1 MVQDEKSQ
9 GKVERGSIMRK
20 RKLLFIF
27 LFMCFF
33 VLLPQTK
40 VMATEND
47 EPEFITITYICNG
60 ITKTETIH
68 PGETLDLW
76 IPEAEGGVT
85 LAYWI
90 TNPGVAIEDR
100 NIVTSETV
108 FYEDTTLYP
117 VWEPP
122 VIEIEEEKH
131 PVLDEDAIKNLY
143 PPVEEP
149 TEYYVRFELEDGNH
163 YCTIAVDKN
172 TSIEFFPAEPE
183 KDGYVFVGWYTEK
196 NNGVEINQTNII
208 TSDMTLYAHWEKIP
222 EGYYLIKFN
231 KNYGTEDLI
240 ICELVSKKLDYF
252 PDVTRAGYK
261 FKGWYTAKKG
271 GKKIAFGK
279 KAKANMTVYAHWS
292 KVTVKRASIKS
303 LSAEKNKL
311 TVNYKKV
318 SSAQGYQIQVSMSK
332 KFKKKATIS
341 KTYKKNKTFTRTIR
355 KLKKNKLYYVRV
367 RAYKKDSTNANVYG
381 KWSKVKRIRV

>member
-1 MVQDEKSQ
+1 M
-9 GKVERGSIMRK
+9 GK
-20 RKLLFIF
+20 RKLLFIL

-33 VLLPQTK
+33 FLLPQTK
-40 VMATEND
+40 VVATEND

-85 LAYWI
+85 FAYWI

-149 TEYYVRFELEDGNH
+149 TEYYVTFDGCNDDG
-163 YCTIAVDKN
+163 YLWTMAVDKN
-172 TSIEFFPAEPE
+172 TAIDSFPSEPY
-183 KDGYVFVGWYTEK
+183 KDGYIFKGWYTEK
-196 NNGVEINQTNII
+196 EGGTEVTTKMVV
-208 TSDMTLYAHWEKIP
+208 TSDMTLYAHWEKIKK
-222 EGYYLIKFN
+222 GYYVITFN
-231 KNYGTEDLI
+231 QNYGPEDDRVISKLI
-240 ICELVSKKLDYF
+240 STHIDYA
-252 PDVTRAGYK
+252 PNVTRKGYK

-292 KVTVKRASIKS
+292 KVTVKKASIKS
-303 LSAEKNKL
+303 LSTEKNKL
-311 TVNYKKV
+311 IVNYKRV
-318 SSAQGYQIQVSMSK
+318 SSAQGYQIQVSTSK